1 MICMHFHFGPVTGGS
16 IFILASWQE
25 EAQERKFLETGKEN
39 YFRNYCNSKAE
50 FLKYFLSNHDLL
62 VFPLVLDFRSKPV
75 SLSLSTQH
83 YEMDTDICNAVK
95 YSW

>member
-1 MICMHFHFGPVTGGS
+1 MIGMHFHFGLLTGGRTGE
-16 IFILASWQE
+16 I
-25 EAQERKFLETGKEN
+25 KFLETGKEN
-39 YFRNYCNSKAE
+39 YFRNYCNSNAE

-75 SLSLSTQH
+75 SLSLSTHH

-95 YSW
+95 YS